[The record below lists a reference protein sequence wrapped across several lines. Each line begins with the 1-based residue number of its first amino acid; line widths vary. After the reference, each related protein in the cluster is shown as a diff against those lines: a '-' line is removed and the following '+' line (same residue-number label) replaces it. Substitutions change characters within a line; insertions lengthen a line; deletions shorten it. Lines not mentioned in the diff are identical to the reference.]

1 MTPFTITRLHTQFG
15 IIKASG
21 QWQLNTVTETQ
32 FNKLEQMSTDGWIAL
47 DINHPANSQFIA
59 AIKPEIHQHLV
70 SLQPA

>member
-21 QWQLNTVTETQ
+21 QWHTNSTTDTQ
-32 FNKLEQMSTDGWIAL
+32 FNQLEQMSTDGWIAL

-59 AIKPEIHQHLV
+59 AIQPEVHQHLL
-70 SLQPA
+70 SLPPA